1 MVSLDTIA
9 KNLNIPQGTI
19 RSIISRF
26 KENGNV
32 KIKPKPGRSSKVTK
46 RDKRVLRALIKQDR
60 RAPSR
65 ELAIKWADAIG
76 NHVSKDTCLRNLKKM
91 GYGFYKVGTYKI
103 KNSKKNKLV
112 LLIYNVQ
119 IAQSDILYHIS
130 RY

>member
-1 MVSLDTIA
+1 MFDTGYIDDVSYISEDLPFLLCLAHKNGLSGNIIA

-32 KIKPKPGRSSKVTK
+32 QITPKPGRSSKVTK

-65 ELAIKWADAIG
+65 ELVIKWADAIG
-76 NHVSKDTCLRNLKKM
+76 KHVSKDTCLRNLKKM
-91 GYGFYKVGTYKI
+91 GYGFHKVGT
-103 KNSKKNKLV
+103 
-112 LLIYNVQ
+112 
-119 IAQSDILYHIS
+119 
-130 RY
+130 